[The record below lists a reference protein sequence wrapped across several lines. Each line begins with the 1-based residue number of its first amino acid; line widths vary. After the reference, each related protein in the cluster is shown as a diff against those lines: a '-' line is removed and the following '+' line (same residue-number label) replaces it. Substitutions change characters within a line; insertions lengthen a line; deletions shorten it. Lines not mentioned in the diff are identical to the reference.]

1 MKPLSTVTLVFL
13 ICCINIGND
22 LFADTQIPAPTFTA
36 SPVVD
41 PQGAAPAAESAPPAE
56 SAPANSPAA
65 ANAKITDS
73 NAPEFPLID
82 PHGFSFDFRPQLWM
96 PSVSGSVGV
105 GRRTT
110 NVEESFINIL
120 QNTDSVIGL
129 SGRVTVAYD
138 RFEAFTD
145 TTWIRLGFDK
155 VTTPSGASFSTTMS
169 LMISDACI
177 AYNLLDPSVDSR
189 GRRGPTLAP
198 YAGARIFWANTQV
211 DATDFPVSDSA
222 SSVWADPIFGGMWET
237 PFGDAARF
245 SLAGDAGG
253 FTLSSQL
260 TWQVTALFGFDFRCF
275 EHPCTLSIGMRAIA
289 DDYAPDSR
297 NKITTDLILW
307 GPILAWDIRF

>member
-1 MKPLSTVTLVFL
+1 MKPLDTGTLAFL
-13 ICCINIGND
+13 ICCTVIGND
-22 LFADTQIPAPTFTA
+22 LFADTQIPAPTFAA
-36 SPVVD
+36 SQVVD
-41 PQGAAPAAESAPPAE
+41 PQHAAPPAE
-56 SAPANSPAA
+56 SALAHAPAA
-65 ANAKITDS
+65 ANAQITDS
-73 NAPEFPLID
+73 TPPEFPIID
-82 PHGFSFDFRPQLWM
+82 PHGFSLEFRPQIWM

-105 GRRTT
+105 GDRTA
-110 NVEESFINIL
+110 NVEESFIDIL

-145 TTWIRLGFDK
+145 ITWIRLGFDK
-155 VTTPSGASFSTTMS
+155 VTTPSGARFSTTMS

-177 AYNLLDPSVDSR
+177 AYNLIEPTVDSR

-198 YAGARIFWANTQV
+198 YTGARIFWANTKV
-211 DATDFPVSDSA
+211 SATDFPFSDSA

-237 PFGDAARF
+237 PFGDAGRF

-289 DDYAPDSR
+289 DDYAADSTNR
-297 NKITTDLILW
+297 VTTDLILW

>member
-1 MKPLSTVTLVFL
+1 MKPLDTGTLAFL
-13 ICCINIGND
+13 ICCTVIGND
-22 LFADTQIPAPTFTA
+22 LFADTQIPAPTFAA
-36 SPVVD
+36 SQVVD
-41 PQGAAPAAESAPPAE
+41 PQHAAPPAE
-56 SAPANSPAA
+56 SALAHAPAA
-65 ANAKITDS
+65 ANAQVTDS
-73 NAPEFPLID
+73 TPPEFPIID
-82 PHGFSFDFRPQLWM
+82 PHGFSLDFRPQIWM

-105 GRRTT
+105 GDRTA
-110 NVEESFINIL
+110 NVEESFIDIL
-120 QNTDSVIGL
+120 DNTDSVIGL

-145 TTWIRLGFDK
+145 ITWIRLGFDK
-155 VTTPSGASFSTTMS
+155 VTTPSGARFSTTMS

-177 AYNLLDPSVDSR
+177 AYNLIEPTVDSR

-198 YAGARIFWANTQV
+198 YTGARIFWANTKV
-211 DATDFPVSDSA
+211 SATEFPFSDSA

-237 PFGDAARF
+237 PFGDAGRF

-289 DDYAPDSR
+289 DDYAADSTNR
-297 NKITTDLILW
+297 VTTDLILW

>member
-1 MKPLSTVTLVFL
+1 
-13 ICCINIGND
+13 
-22 LFADTQIPAPTFTA
+22 
-36 SPVVD
+36 
-41 PQGAAPAAESAPPAE
+41 
-56 SAPANSPAA
+56 
-65 ANAKITDS
+65 
-73 NAPEFPLID
+73 
-82 PHGFSFDFRPQLWM
+82 M

-105 GRRTT
+105 GDRTA
-110 NVEESFINIL
+110 NVEESFIDIL
-120 QNTDSVIGL
+120 ENTDSVIGL
-129 SGRVTVAYD
+129 SGRVTLAYD

-145 TTWIRLGFDK
+145 ITWIRLGFDK
-155 VTTPSGASFSTTMS
+155 ITTPSGARFSTTMS

-177 AYNLLDPSVDSR
+177 AYNLLEPSVDSH

-198 YAGARIFWANTQV
+198 YTGARIFWANTQV
-211 DATDFPVSDSA
+211 DATDYPFSDSA

-237 PFGDAARF
+237 PFSETGRF

-289 DDYAPDSR
+289 DDYAADSTNR
-297 NKITTDLILW
+297 VTTDLILW

>member
-1 MKPLSTVTLVFL
+1 MKPLDTGTLAFL
-13 ICCINIGND
+13 ICCTVTGND
-22 LFADTQIPAPTFTA
+22 LFGDTQIPAPTFAA
-36 SPVVD
+36 SQVVD
-41 PQGAAPAAESAPPAE
+41 PQHAAPPTKSAPTQ
-56 SAPANSPAA
+56 SPEA
-65 ANAKITDS
+65 ANVQITDS
-73 NAPEFPLID
+73 TPPEFPLID
-82 PHGFSFDFRPQLWM
+82 PHGFSLDFRPQIWM

-105 GRRTT
+105 GDRTA
-110 NVEESFINIL
+110 NVEESFIDIL

-129 SGRVTVAYD
+129 SGRVTAAYD

-145 TTWIRLGFDK
+145 ITWIRLGFDK
-155 VTTPSGASFSTTMS
+155 VTTPSGARFSTTMS

-177 AYNLLDPSVDSR
+177 AYNLIEPTVDSR

-198 YAGARIFWANTQV
+198 YTGARIFWANTKV
-211 DATDFPVSDSA
+211 SATEFPFSDSA

-237 PFGDAARF
+237 PFGDAGRF

-289 DDYAPDSR
+289 DDYAADSTNR
-297 NKITTDLILW
+297 VTTDLILW

>member
-1 MKPLSTVTLVFL
+1 MKSRHTGTLAFL
-13 ICCINIGND
+13 ICCTAIGND
-22 LFADTQIPAPTFTA
+22 VFAGTQVPVPPPTA
-36 SPVVD
+36 SKVAE
-41 PQGAAPAAESAPPAE
+41 PQHAAQSAEV
-56 SAPANSPAA
+56 APANVLQASTAPV
-65 ANAKITDS
+65 TES
-73 NAPEFPLID
+73 NPPEFPLID
-82 PHGFSFDFRPQLWM
+82 PHGFSLDFRPQIWM

-105 GRRTT
+105 GDRTA
-110 NVEESFINIL
+110 NVEESFIDIL

-129 SGRVTVAYD
+129 SGRVTLAYD

-145 TTWIRLGFDK
+145 ITWIRLGFDK
-155 VTTPSGASFSTTMS
+155 ITTPSGARFSTTMS

-177 AYNLLDPSVDSR
+177 AYNLLEPSVDSR

-198 YAGARIFWANTQV
+198 YTGARIFWANTQV
-211 DATDFPVSDSA
+211 TASDVPFSDSA

-237 PFGDAARF
+237 PLSENGRF

-275 EHPCTLSIGMRAIA
+275 EHPCTLSIGIRAIA
-289 DDYAPDSR
+289 DDYGADSTNR
-297 NKITTDLILW
+297 VTTDLILW

>member
-1 MKPLSTVTLVFL
+1 MKLLQTGTLVFL
-13 ICCINIGND
+13 ICCTAIGND
-22 LFADTQIPAPTFTA
+22 LFAETQIPAPTFTA
-36 SPVVD
+36 SRVVE
-41 PQGAAPAAESAPPAE
+41 PQGAAPSTEGAL
-56 SAPANSPAA
+56 ANSPAA
-65 ANAKITDS
+65 ANAPVTDS
-73 NAPEFPLID
+73 NPPEFPLID
-82 PHGFSFDFRPQLWM
+82 PHGFSLDFRPQIWM

-105 GRRTT
+105 GDRTA
-110 NVEESFINIL
+110 NVEESFIDIL
-120 QNTDSVIGL
+120 ENTDSVIGL

-145 TTWIRLGFDK
+145 ITWIRLGFDK
-155 VTTPSGASFSTTMS
+155 VTTPSGARFSTTMT

-177 AYNLLDPSVDSR
+177 AYNLLEPSVDSR

-198 YAGARIFWANTQV
+198 YTGARIFWANTQV
-211 DATDFPVSDSA
+211 DATELPFSDSA

-237 PFGDAARF
+237 PFGDAGRF

-289 DDYAPDSR
+289 DDYAADSTNR
-297 NKITTDLILW
+297 VTTDLILW

>member
-1 MKPLSTVTLVFL
+1 MKPLHTGTLAFL
-13 ICCINIGND
+13 ICRTAIGND
-22 LFADTQIPAPTFTA
+22 LFAGTQVPVPPPTA
-36 SPVVD
+36 SQGVE
-41 PQGAAPAAESAPPAE
+41 PQHAAQSAEV
-56 SAPANSPAA
+56 APANVLQASPAPV
-65 ANAKITDS
+65 TES
-73 NAPEFPLID
+73 SPPEFPLID
-82 PHGFSFDFRPQLWM
+82 PHGFSLDFRPQIWM

-105 GRRTT
+105 GDRTA
-110 NVEESFINIL
+110 NVEESFIDIL

-129 SGRVTVAYD
+129 SGRVTLAYD

-145 TTWIRLGFDK
+145 ITWIRLGFDK
-155 VTTPSGASFSTTMS
+155 VTTPSGARFSTTMS

-177 AYNLLDPSVDSR
+177 AYNLLEPSVDSR

-198 YAGARIFWANTQV
+198 YTGARIFWANTQV
-211 DATDFPVSDSA
+211 TASDVPFSDSA
-222 SSVWADPIFGGMWET
+222 SSVWADPIFGGLWDT
-237 PFGDAARF
+237 PLSENGRV

-289 DDYAPDSR
+289 DDYDADSTNR
-297 NKITTDLILW
+297 VTTDLILW

>member
-1 MKPLSTVTLVFL
+1 MKLLHTGTLAFL
-13 ICCINIGND
+13 ICCTAIGHD
-22 LFADTQIPAPTFTA
+22 LFAETQVSVPTPTA
-36 SPVVD
+36 SQAVE
-41 PQGAAPAAESAPPAE
+41 PQHSAPSAGGAPPNSLEAA
-56 SAPANSPAA
+56 SAPV
-65 ANAKITDS
+65 TDPRP
-73 NAPEFPLID
+73 PEFPLID
-82 PHGFSFDFRPQLWM
+82 PHGFSLDFRPQIWM

-105 GRRTT
+105 GDRTA
-110 NVEESFINIL
+110 NVEESFIDIL

-129 SGRVTVAYD
+129 SGRVTLAYD

-145 TTWIRLGFDK
+145 ITWIRLGFDK
-155 VTTPSGASFSTTMS
+155 VTTPSGARFSTTMS

-177 AYNLLDPSVDSR
+177 AYNLLEPSVDSR

-198 YAGARIFWANTQV
+198 YTGARIFWANTQV
-211 DATDFPVSDSA
+211 DATDYPVSDSA

-237 PFGDAARF
+237 PFGETGRF

-289 DDYAPDSR
+289 DDYSADSTNR
-297 NKITTDLILW
+297 VTTDLILW

>member
-1 MKPLSTVTLVFL
+1 MKLLHTGTLVFL
-13 ICCINIGND
+13 ICCTALGND
-22 LFADTQIPAPTFTA
+22 LFAETQIPAPTFTA
-36 SPVVD
+36 SQVVE
-41 PQGAAPAAESAPPAE
+41 PQGAAPSTEGAL
-56 SAPANSPAA
+56 ANSPAA
-65 ANAKITDS
+65 ATAPVTDS
-73 NAPEFPLID
+73 TPPEFPLID
-82 PHGFSFDFRPQLWM
+82 PHGFSLDFRPQIWM

-105 GRRTT
+105 GDRTA
-110 NVEESFINIL
+110 NVEESFIDIL
-120 QNTDSVIGL
+120 DNTDSVIGL

-145 TTWIRLGFDK
+145 ITWIRLGFDK
-155 VTTPSGASFSTTMS
+155 VTTPSGARFSTTMT

-177 AYNLLDPSVDSR
+177 AYNLLEPSVDSR

-198 YAGARIFWANTQV
+198 YTGARIFWANTQV
-211 DATDFPVSDSA
+211 DATELPFSDSA

-237 PFGDAARF
+237 PFGDAGRF

-289 DDYAPDSR
+289 DDYAADSTNR
-297 NKITTDLILW
+297 VTTDLILW

>member
-1 MKPLSTVTLVFL
+1 MKLLHTGTLAFL
-13 ICCINIGND
+13 ICCTAIGND
-22 LFADTQIPAPTFTA
+22 LFGDTQIPAPTSTA
-36 SPVVD
+36 SAVVE
-41 PQGAAPAAESAPPAE
+41 PQGAAPLTE
-56 SAPANSPAA
+56 SAPAHSPAA
-65 ANAKITDS
+65 ANAQITDS
-73 NAPEFPLID
+73 NPPAFPLID
-82 PHGFSFDFRPQLWM
+82 PHGFSLDFRPQIWM

-105 GRRTT
+105 GDRTA
-110 NVEESFINIL
+110 NVEESFIDIL

-145 TTWIRLGFDK
+145 ITWIRLGFDK
-155 VTTPSGASFSTTMS
+155 VTTPSGARFSTTMT

-177 AYNLLDPSVDSR
+177 AYNLLEPSVDSR

-198 YAGARIFWANTQV
+198 YTGARIFWANTQV
-211 DATDFPVSDSA
+211 DATELPFSDSA

-237 PFGDAARF
+237 PFGETGRF

-275 EHPCTLSIGMRAIA
+275 ELPCTLSIGMRAIA
-289 DDYAPDSR
+289 DDYSADST
-297 NKITTDLILW
+297 NKVTTDLILW

>member
-1 MKPLSTVTLVFL
+1 MKSRHTGTLAFL
-13 ICCINIGND
+13 ICCTAIGND
-22 LFADTQIPAPTFTA
+22 VFAGTQVPVPPPTA
-36 SPVVD
+36 SKVAE
-41 PQGAAPAAESAPPAE
+41 PQHAAQSAEV
-56 SAPANSPAA
+56 APANVLQASTAPV
-65 ANAKITDS
+65 TES
-73 NAPEFPLID
+73 NPPELALID
-82 PHGFSFDFRPQLWM
+82 PHGFSLDFRPQIWM

-105 GRRTT
+105 GDRTA
-110 NVEESFINIL
+110 NVEESFIDIL

-129 SGRVTVAYD
+129 SGRVTLAYD

-145 TTWIRLGFDK
+145 ITWIRLGFDK
-155 VTTPSGASFSTTMS
+155 VTTPSGARFSTTMS

-177 AYNLLDPSVDSR
+177 AYNLLEPSVDSR

-198 YAGARIFWANTQV
+198 YTGARIFWANTQV
-211 DATDFPVSDSA
+211 TASDVPFSDSA

-237 PFGDAARF
+237 PLSENGRF

-289 DDYAPDSR
+289 DDYAADSTNR
-297 NKITTDLILW
+297 VTTDLILW

>member
-1 MKPLSTVTLVFL
+1 MKLLQTGTLVFL
-13 ICCINIGND
+13 ICCTAIGND
-22 LFADTQIPAPTFTA
+22 LFAETQIPAPTFTA
-36 SPVVD
+36 SQVVE
-41 PQGAAPAAESAPPAE
+41 PQGAAPSTEGAL
-56 SAPANSPAA
+56 ANSPAA
-65 ANAKITDS
+65 ANAPVTDS
-73 NAPEFPLID
+73 NPPEFPLID
-82 PHGFSFDFRPQLWM
+82 PHGFSLDFRPQIWM

-105 GRRTT
+105 GDRTA
-110 NVEESFINIL
+110 NVEESFIDIL
-120 QNTDSVIGL
+120 ENTDSVIGL

-145 TTWIRLGFDK
+145 ITWIRLGFDK
-155 VTTPSGASFSTTMS
+155 VTTPSGARFSTTMT

-177 AYNLLDPSVDSR
+177 AYNLLEPSVDSR

-198 YAGARIFWANTQV
+198 YTGARIFWANTQV
-211 DATDFPVSDSA
+211 DATELPFSDSA

-237 PFGDAARF
+237 PFGDAGRF

-289 DDYAPDSR
+289 DDYAADSTNR
-297 NKITTDLILW
+297 VTTDLILW

>member
-1 MKPLSTVTLVFL
+1 MKPLHTGTLAFL
-13 ICCINIGND
+13 ICCTALGND
-22 LFADTQIPAPTFTA
+22 LFAETQMPAPTFTA
-36 SPVVD
+36 SQVVE
-41 PQGAAPAAESAPPAE
+41 PQGAAPSTEGAL
-56 SAPANSPAA
+56 ANSPAA
-65 ANAKITDS
+65 ANAQITDS
-73 NAPEFPLID
+73 NPPEFPLID
-82 PHGFSFDFRPQLWM
+82 PHGFSLDFRPQIWM

-105 GRRTT
+105 GDRTA
-110 NVEESFINIL
+110 NVEESFIDIL

-145 TTWIRLGFDK
+145 ITWIRLGFDK
-155 VTTPSGASFSTTMS
+155 VTTPAGARFSTTMS

-177 AYNLLDPSVDSR
+177 AYNLLEPSVDSH

-198 YAGARIFWANTQV
+198 YTGARIFWANTQV
-211 DATDFPVSDSA
+211 DATDYPVSDSA

-237 PFGDAARF
+237 PFNENGRF

-289 DDYAPDSR
+289 DDYAADSTNR
-297 NKITTDLILW
+297 VTTDLILW

>member
-1 MKPLSTVTLVFL
+1 MKPLHTGTLAFL
-13 ICCINIGND
+13 ICCTAIGND

-36 SPVVD
+36 SQVVE
-41 PQGAAPAAESAPPAE
+41 PQGAAPLTEGALTT
-56 SAPANSPAA
+56 SPAA
-65 ANAKITDS
+65 ANAQITDS
-73 NAPEFPLID
+73 NPPEFPLID
-82 PHGFSFDFRPQLWM
+82 PHGFSLDFRPQIWM

-105 GRRTT
+105 GDRTA
-110 NVEESFINIL
+110 NVEESFIDIL
-120 QNTDSVIGL
+120 ENTDSVIGL

-145 TTWIRLGFDK
+145 ITWIRLGFDK
-155 VTTPSGASFSTTMS
+155 VTTPSGARFSTTMS

-177 AYNLLDPSVDSR
+177 AYNLLEPSVDSR

-198 YAGARIFWANTQV
+198 YTGARIFWANTQV
-211 DATDFPVSDSA
+211 TATDFPFSDSA

-237 PFGDAARF
+237 PLSENGRF

-260 TWQVTALFGFDFRCF
+260 TWQVIALFGFDFRCF
-275 EHPCTLSIGMRAIA
+275 ELPCTLSIGMRAIA
-289 DDYAPDSR
+289 DDYDADST
-297 NKITTDLILW
+297 NKVTTDLILW

>member
-1 MKPLSTVTLVFL
+1 MKLLHTGTLVFL
-13 ICCINIGND
+13 ICCTGISND
-22 LFADTQIPAPTFTA
+22 LFAKTQIPASTFTA
-36 SPVVD
+36 SQVVE
-41 PQGAAPAAESAPPAE
+41 PQGAAPSTEGAL
-56 SAPANSPAA
+56 ANSPAA
-65 ANAKITDS
+65 ANAQITDS
-73 NAPEFPLID
+73 TPPEFPLID
-82 PHGFSFDFRPQLWM
+82 PHGFSLDFRPQIWM

-105 GRRTT
+105 GDRTA
-110 NVEESFINIL
+110 NVEESFIDIL

-145 TTWIRLGFDK
+145 ITWIRLGFDK
-155 VTTPSGASFSTTMS
+155 VTTPSGARFSTTMS

-177 AYNLLDPSVDSR
+177 AYNLLEPSVDSR

-198 YAGARIFWANTQV
+198 YTGARIFWANTQV
-211 DATDFPVSDSA
+211 DATDYPVSDSA

-237 PFGDAARF
+237 PFGDAGRF

-289 DDYAPDSR
+289 DDYDADSTNR
-297 NKITTDLILW
+297 VTTDLILW

>member
-1 MKPLSTVTLVFL
+1 MKPLHTGTLAFL
-13 ICCINIGND
+13 ICRTAIGND
-22 LFADTQIPAPTFTA
+22 LIAGAQVPVPPPTA
-36 SPVVD
+36 SQGVE
-41 PQGAAPAAESAPPAE
+41 PQHAAQSAEV
-56 SAPANSPAA
+56 APANVLQASTAPV
-65 ANAKITDS
+65 TES
-73 NAPEFPLID
+73 NPPEFPLID
-82 PHGFSFDFRPQLWM
+82 PHGFSLDFRPQIWM

-105 GRRTT
+105 GDRTA
-110 NVEESFINIL
+110 NVEESFIDIL

-129 SGRVTVAYD
+129 SGRVTLAYD

-145 TTWIRLGFDK
+145 ITWIRLGFDK
-155 VTTPSGASFSTTMS
+155 VTTPSGARFSTTMS

-177 AYNLLDPSVDSR
+177 AYNLLEPSVDSR

-198 YAGARIFWANTQV
+198 YTGARIFWANTQV
-211 DATDFPVSDSA
+211 TASDVPFNDSA

-237 PFGDAARF
+237 PFGENGRF

-275 EHPCTLSIGMRAIA
+275 EHPCTLSIGIRAIA
-289 DDYAPDSR
+289 DDYAADSTNR
-297 NKITTDLILW
+297 VTTDLILW

>member
-1 MKPLSTVTLVFL
+1 MKPLHTGTLAFL
-13 ICCINIGND
+13 ICRTAIGND
-22 LFADTQIPAPTFTA
+22 VFAVTQITAPPPTA
-36 SPVVD
+36 SQGVE
-41 PQGAAPAAESAPPAE
+41 PQHAAQSAEV
-56 SAPANSPAA
+56 APANVLQASPAPV
-65 ANAKITDS
+65 TES
-73 NAPEFPLID
+73 SPPEFPLID
-82 PHGFSFDFRPQLWM
+82 PHGFSLDFRPQIWM

-105 GRRTT
+105 GDRTA
-110 NVEESFINIL
+110 NVEESFIDIL

-129 SGRVTVAYD
+129 SGRVTLAYD

-145 TTWIRLGFDK
+145 ITWIRLGFDK
-155 VTTPSGASFSTTMS
+155 VTTPSGARFSTTMS

-177 AYNLLDPSVDSR
+177 AYNLLEPSVDSR

-198 YAGARIFWANTQV
+198 YTGARIFWANTQV
-211 DATDFPVSDSA
+211 TASDVPFSDSA
-222 SSVWADPIFGGMWET
+222 SSVWADPIFGGLWDT
-237 PFGDAARF
+237 PLSENGRV

-289 DDYAPDSR
+289 DDYDADSTNR
-297 NKITTDLILW
+297 VTTDLILW

>member
-1 MKPLSTVTLVFL
+1 MKPLDTGTLAFL
-13 ICCINIGND
+13 ICCTVIGND
-22 LFADTQIPAPTFTA
+22 LFADTQIPAPTFAA
-36 SPVVD
+36 SQVVD
-41 PQGAAPAAESAPPAE
+41 PQHAAPPAE
-56 SAPANSPAA
+56 SALAHAPAA
-65 ANAKITDS
+65 ANAQVTDS
-73 NAPEFPLID
+73 TPPEFPIID
-82 PHGFSFDFRPQLWM
+82 PHGFSLDFRPQIWM

-105 GRRTT
+105 GDRTA
-110 NVEESFINIL
+110 NVEESFIDIL
-120 QNTDSVIGL
+120 DNTDSVIGL

-145 TTWIRLGFDK
+145 ITWIRLGFDK
-155 VTTPSGASFSTTMS
+155 VTTPSGARFSTTMS

-177 AYNLLDPSVDSR
+177 AYNLIKPTVDSR

-198 YAGARIFWANTQV
+198 YTGARIFWANTKV
-211 DATDFPVSDSA
+211 SATDFPFSDSA

-237 PFGDAARF
+237 PFGDAGRF

-289 DDYAPDSR
+289 DDYAADSTNR
-297 NKITTDLILW
+297 VTTDLILW

>member
-1 MKPLSTVTLVFL
+1 MKLLHTGTLVFL
-13 ICCINIGND
+13 ICCTALGNG
-22 LFADTQIPAPTFTA
+22 LFAETQIPAPTFTA
-36 SPVVD
+36 SRVVE
-41 PQGAAPAAESAPPAE
+41 PQGAAPSTEGAL
-56 SAPANSPAA
+56 ANSPAA
-65 ANAKITDS
+65 ATAPVTDS
-73 NAPEFPLID
+73 TPPEFPLID
-82 PHGFSFDFRPQLWM
+82 PHGFSLDFRPQIWM

-105 GRRTT
+105 GDRTA
-110 NVEESFINIL
+110 NVEESFIDIL
-120 QNTDSVIGL
+120 DNTDSVIGL

-145 TTWIRLGFDK
+145 ITWIRLGFDK
-155 VTTPSGASFSTTMS
+155 VTTPSGARFSTTMT

-177 AYNLLDPSVDSR
+177 AYNLLEPSVDSR

-198 YAGARIFWANTQV
+198 YTGARIFWANTQV
-211 DATDFPVSDSA
+211 DATELPFSDSA

-237 PFGDAARF
+237 PFGDAGRF

-275 EHPCTLSIGMRAIA
+275 EHPGTLSIGMRAIA
-289 DDYAPDSR
+289 DDYSADSTNR
-297 NKITTDLILW
+297 VTTDLILW

>member
-1 MKPLSTVTLVFL
+1 MKLLQTGTLVFL
-13 ICCINIGND
+13 ICCTAIGND
-22 LFADTQIPAPTFTA
+22 LFAETQIPAPTFTA
-36 SPVVD
+36 SQVVE
-41 PQGAAPAAESAPPAE
+41 PQGAAPSTEGAL
-56 SAPANSPAA
+56 ANSPAA
-65 ANAKITDS
+65 ANAPVTDS
-73 NAPEFPLID
+73 NPPEFPLID
-82 PHGFSFDFRPQLWM
+82 PHGFSLDFRPQIWM

-105 GRRTT
+105 GDHTA
-110 NVEESFINIL
+110 NVEESFIDIL
-120 QNTDSVIGL
+120 ENTDSVIGL

-145 TTWIRLGFDK
+145 ITWIRLGFDK
-155 VTTPSGASFSTTMS
+155 VTTPSGARFSTTMT

-177 AYNLLDPSVDSR
+177 AYNLLEPSVDSR

-198 YAGARIFWANTQV
+198 YTGARIFWANTQV
-211 DATDFPVSDSA
+211 DATELPFSDSA

-237 PFGDAARF
+237 PFGDAGRF

-289 DDYAPDSR
+289 DDYAADSTNR
-297 NKITTDLILW
+297 VTTDLILW